1 MKIKSILLSSIILG
15 GFISPVLS
23 TTTVM
28 AETSQT
34 KTEQSTT
41 KETSPT
47 SNNQISREKKVNL
60 GVGFDL
66 NSLDNKTSIVIPAK
80 TQDGKHVL
88 DDIFINLTD
97 TEIETLKSTKKVD
110 FTIPQLETTSDWGGK
125 LGYASTDK
133 TMSLNFNENTQA
145 LSLSNGEYIPYK
157 LISGDSRVHYVQKD
171 TGKEIHVQDHPDAY
185 TTDGYESDLFEVLTL
200 TELDL
205 EDKIIGY
212 FDTTDIDFE
221 HLADLEPLNPT
232 TPDYD
237 SPIRMEFDRNS
248 IGKDNTEYTVY
259 LEKAKPQTVILN
271 VYLDGTLFSTESF
284 YGEINSNLAKKADPE
299 LPNEKTATLDKN
311 LTSFSTTNEY
321 FPQYGTSSISGKYF
335 HNRIFENDDDDEKLG
350 LLNASIQF
358 ASDDEHFGNR
368 IELNKAGKKST
379 VEIHYKSNHLPDDK
393 VIADLSIKS
402 NIGIQI
408 VPNITG
414 KKGQTITVKVPVIKG
429 YTSDKT
435 TVTATFDNEGNIE
448 TTEEVF
454 YTKVTTDENENDN
467 NPGETPTNPDE
478 NGNGG
483 LPSTPGGNNNGSET
497 VKPPVIT
504 PMPQPEDF
512 NGFIGTMKKDVT
524 LFSLNKDK
532 MSPITNKQL
541 SKHSDWK
548 SDQVIKIDGVK
559 YYRVATNEWVKSSD
573 VYRYENQ
580 QGIVDTKNVQVTY
593 LVSSDKD
600 TFSNRGLAAKTSWK
614 YDRIGYLGDKE
625 EKYYRVATN
634 EFVHESDVNTK

>member
-1 MKIKSILLSSIILG
+1 
-15 GFISPVLS
+15 
-23 TTTVM
+23 M
-28 AETSQT
+28 AETIQT

-47 SNNQISREKKVNL
+47 TNNQVSREKKVNL
-60 GVGFDL
+60 GAGFDL
-66 NSLDNKTSIVIPAK
+66 NSLDNKTSIVIPTK

-97 TEIETLKSTKKVD
+97 TEIETLKSTKKID

-125 LGYASTDK
+125 LSYASTDK
-133 TMSLNFNENTQA
+133 TMSLNFNESTQT

-157 LISGDSRVHYVQKD
+157 LIAGDSRVHYVQKD

-185 TTDGYESDLFEVLTL
+185 TTDGHGPDLFEVLTL
-200 TELDL
+200 TELNL

-212 FDTTDIDFE
+212 FDVTDTDFE

-232 TPDYD
+232 IPEYD
-237 SPIRMEFDRNS
+237 NPVNMEFDRNS

-271 VYLDGTLFSTESF
+271 VYLDGKLFSTESY
-284 YGEINSNLAKKADPE
+284 YGKINSDLSKKADPK
-299 LPNEKTATLDKN
+299 LPDEKTTTLDKN
-311 LTSFSTTNEY
+311 LTHFSSTNEY
-321 FPQYGTSSISGKYF
+321 FPQYGTSTLSGKYF
-335 HNRIFENDDDDEKLG
+335 HNRIFENDDEDEKLG
-350 LLNASIQF
+350 FLDASIQF
-358 ASDDEHFGNR
+358 ASDDEHFGSR
-368 IELNKAGKKST
+368 IELNKAGKKCIT
-379 VEIHYKSNHLPDDK
+379 EIHYKSNSLPDDQ
-393 VIADLSIKS
+393 VIADLSIES
-402 NIGIQI
+402 NIGVQI
-408 VPNITG
+408 VPNLTG
-414 KKGQTITVKVPVIKG
+414 KKGQTITVKVPVVKG

-435 TVTATFDNEGNIE
+435 TVTATFDNKGNIK
-448 TTEEVF
+448 TTEKVF
-454 YTKVTTDENENDN
+454 YTKVTTDGNENNNDN
-467 NPGETPTNPDE
+467 GSDETPTNPDG
-478 NGNGG
+478 NGNDNGG
-483 LPSTPGGNNNGSET
+483 LPSTPGGDNNGAGT
-497 VKPPVIT
+497 IKPPVTT
-504 PMPQPEDF
+504 PMQQPEDF

-524 LFSLNKDK
+524 IFSLNNGK

-580 QGIVDTKNVQVTY
+580 QGIVDTKNIQVTH
-593 LVSSDKD
+593 LVSSNKD
-600 TFSNRGLAAKTSWK
+600 MFSNRGLAAKTSWK

-625 EKYYRVATN
+625 EKHYRVATN
-634 EFVHESDVNTK
+634 EFVQESDVNVK